1 MKRTMW
7 LMAVT
12 VVLLVVAGCASGPT
26 PEQAPSDIPGFY
38 LNPPTADDAIYGVGS
53 AKMSKLDTSRRMA
66 IARAREDIAFQMQ
79 ATIQAAITDYAQ
91 EAGVD
96 DNTQVISFVET
107 ISRQVTD
114 TTLSGAVTEEVAQGN
129 DGTIYALVSYPK
141 GAYLEAAEEAFQRN
155 EDAAFAEF
163 KADQALQR
171 LQSDLENNPPSAG
184 NTTDG

>member
-1 MKRTMW
+1 MW
-7 LMAVT
+7 LSAAV
-12 VVLLVVAGCASGPT
+12 VVLAIIAGCASAPA
-26 PEQAPSDIPGFY
+26 PSAAQVPSDIPDFY

-107 ISRQVTD
+107 ISKQVTE
-114 TTLSGAVTEEVAQGN
+114 TTLSGAVTEQVAQGA
-129 DGTIYALVSYPK
+129 DGTVYALVSYSK
-141 GAYLEAAEEAFQRN
+141 NGYLESASEAFQRN

-171 LQSDLENNPPSAG
+171 LQSELDSNPPSAG
-184 NTTDG
+184 QNPEG